1 MAKYLVYAQSLA
13 SFEEQPR
20 QQIWQQLYQLGVPWC
35 CHVAEHLSSAM
46 CADIT
51 SAASWALGLGVR
63 HREAAVTFVVKQL
76 PTYYTQEMFVSELV
90 ESGFKGQ
97 FDLLYIP
104 CHPEQGCNIGYAIV
118 NFTQPEYAEQFR
130 ASFPHKSLD
139 EQTRMTGE
147 GLVFEPAPTQGS
159 EANCYHFAL
168 KWSGSPPL
176 GRPQLC
182 PLQPS
187 ATFNDLH
194 GPGDLRDQRAVF
206 NVFKM
211 PVSSSE
217 PHAARAVFQEA
228 NLFRLTLW

>member
-182 PLQPS
+182 PLQPI
-187 ATFNDLH
+187 
-194 GPGDLRDQRAVF
+194 
-206 NVFKM
+206 
-211 PVSSSE
+211 E
-217 PHAARAVFQEA
+217 AACDAWTR
-228 NLFRLTLW
+228 

>member
-1 MAKYLVYAQSLA
+1 MAKYLVYARALQVLKSNLA
-13 SFEEQPR
+13 SRSGSSFASWEYR
-20 QQIWQQLYQLGVPWC
+20 GV
-35 CHVAEHLSSAM
+35 AMLLSTYPPL
-46 CADIT
+46 CVQT
-51 SAASWALGLGVR
+51 SVTSSWALGLGDR
-63 HREAAVTFVVKQL
+63 HGEAVVTFVVKKL

-104 CHPEQGCNIGYAIV
+104 CHPEQGCNIAYAIV
-118 NFTQPEYAEQFR
+118 TLSQRMPAEQFR

-147 GLVFEPAPTQGS
+147 GLVVKPAPTQGY
-159 EANCYHFAL
+159 EANYYHFAL

-187 ATFNDLH
+187 EAACDACATFGH
-194 GPGDLRDQRAVF
+194 
-206 NVFKM
+206 
-211 PVSSSE
+211 
-217 PHAARAVFQEA
+217 FQ
-228 NLFRLTLW
+228 